1 MKQPNIDSVDIL
13 ETLCRI
19 PTVSYYERGIATAIW
34 RFCERFDLH
43 VASDHWGNLFAS
55 GSGVPPSEARV
66 AFVAHMDHPGFEV
79 VERNADGTY
88 RAVSHGGVAR
98 VAFVPGMHVR
108 VPLPDGGGI
117 NGLITACDDIQERG
131 RFASS
136 NSITLELEEPIDELP
151 CMALVPVP
159 DFVYDGGWY
168 RGRAL
173 DDLAGCATI
182 LSALIDSKDSN
193 QPVLGIFT
201 RAEEVGLVGA
211 RLIAANRV
219 LNPECVVV
227 SVETSLKSDA
237 ARQGDGVVI
246 RVGDRM
252 TTFDDFAESLLRPY
266 SGYVQRALMSAGGC
280 EASAFAAHGYRVTG
294 TSLPLGAW
302 HNMEDDGSLSMEYV
316 SGLDFEAGVEL
327 VTEVMRSDLEELMR
341 ESSRPLAAHPD
352 TESARL
358 VVDGDDWPLGSDCE
372 SGDD

>member
-1 MKQPNIDSVDIL
+1 MKQPDIHPIDIL

-19 PTVSYYERGIATAIW
+19 PTLSYYERGIADAIW
-34 RFCERFDLH
+34 QICERFDLH
-43 VASDHWGNLFAS
+43 VTSDRWGNLFAS
-55 GSGVPPSEARV
+55 CHGVPPSEARV
-66 AFVAHMDHPGFEV
+66 AFVAHMDHPGFEL

-88 RAVSHGGVAR
+88 RAISHGGVPR
-98 VAFVPGMHVR
+98 VAFVPGMQIG
-108 VPLPDGGGI
+108 VPLGIDDGVMGVV
-117 NGLITACDDIQERG
+117 TAAEDIVERG

-136 NSITLELEEPIDELP
+136 KSVTLELDQAIDDLP
-151 CMALVPVP
+151 AMAILPVA
-159 DFVYDGGWY
+159 DFVYDGGWL

-182 LSALIDSKDSN
+182 LAALIDSKDSN
-193 QPVLGIFT
+193 QPVVGIFT

-211 RLIAANRV
+211 RLIASEGRLNRD
-219 LNPECVVV
+219 CVVV

-302 HNMEDDGSLSMEYV
+302 HNMEEDGSLAMEYV
-316 SGLDFEAGVEL
+316 SALDFEAGVEL
-327 VTEVMRSDLEELMR
+327 VTAVMHSDLEKLPP
-341 ESSRPLAAHPD
+341 SRSNTLSENPDAEAKRLA
-352 TESARL
+352 
-358 VVDGDDWPLGSDCE
+358 VDQDDWP
-372 SGDD
+372 

>member
-1 MKQPNIDSVDIL
+1 MKQPDIHPIDIL

-19 PTVSYYERGIATAIW
+19 PTLSYYERGIAEAIW
-34 RFCERFDLH
+34 QMCERFDLH
-43 VASDHWGNLFAS
+43 VTSDRWGNLFAS
-55 GSGVPPSEARV
+55 CHGVPPSEARV
-66 AFVAHMDHPGFEV
+66 AFVAHMDHPGFEL
-79 VERNADGTY
+79 VERNEDGTY
-88 RAVSHGGVAR
+88 RAISHGGVPR
-98 VAFVPGMHVR
+98 VAFVPGMHLG
-108 VPLPDGGGI
+108 VPLGIDDGVMGV
-117 NGLITACDDIQERG
+117 ITAADDIEERG

-136 NSITLELEEPIDELP
+136 KSVTLELDQAIDDLP
-151 CMALVPVP
+151 AMAILPVA
-159 DFVYDGGWY
+159 DFVYDGGWL

-182 LSALIDSKDSN
+182 LAALIDSKDSN
-193 QPVLGIFT
+193 QPVVGIFT

-211 RLIAANRV
+211 RLIASEGRLNRD
-219 LNPECVVV
+219 CVVV

-302 HNMEDDGSLSMEYV
+302 HNMEEDGSLAMEYV
-316 SGLDFEAGVEL
+316 SALDFEAGIQL
-327 VTEVMRSDLEELMR
+327 VTEVMHSDLEQLPPR
-341 ESSRPLAAHPD
+341 ASSALSAHPD
-352 TESARL
+352 AEAERL
-358 VVDGDDWPLGSDCE
+358 AVDEGDWPLDANG
-372 SGDD
+372 

>member
-1 MKQPNIDSVDIL
+1 MTHPDIHPVDIL

-19 PTVSYYERGIATAIW
+19 PTVSYYERGIARAIW
-34 RFCERFDLH
+34 QFCAQFDLH
-43 VASDHWGNLFAS
+43 VASDRWGNLFAS
-55 GSGVPPSEARV
+55 ASGVPPSEARV

-79 VERNADGTY
+79 VERNPDGTY

-98 VAFVPGMHVR
+98 VAFVPGMNLG
-108 VPLPDGGGI
+108 VPLTDDDGVMAVV
-117 NGLITACDDIQERG
+117 TAADDIEKRG

-136 NSITLELEEPIDELP
+136 NSVTLELEEPVDDLP
-151 CMALVPVP
+151 RMAIVPVP
-159 DFVYDGGWY
+159 DFVHDGGWL

-182 LSALIDSKDSN
+182 LSALIDAKDSN
-193 QPVLGIFT
+193 QPVIGIFT
-201 RAEEVGLVGA
+201 RAEEVGLIGA
-211 RLIAANRV
+211 RLIASERV
-219 LNPECVVV
+219 LNPECIVV
-227 SVETSLKSDA
+227 SVETSLKSDS
-237 ARQGDGVVI
+237 ARQGDGVII

-316 SGLDFEAGVEL
+316 SALDFEAGVEL
-327 VTEVMRSDLEELMR
+327 VSEVMRSDLSELMQ
-341 ESSRPLAAHPD
+341 EAPKPLAAYP
-352 TESARL
+352 EAEAERL
-358 VVDGDDWPLGSDCE
+358 MLNDADWPMEGPCE
-372 SGDD
+372 CADG